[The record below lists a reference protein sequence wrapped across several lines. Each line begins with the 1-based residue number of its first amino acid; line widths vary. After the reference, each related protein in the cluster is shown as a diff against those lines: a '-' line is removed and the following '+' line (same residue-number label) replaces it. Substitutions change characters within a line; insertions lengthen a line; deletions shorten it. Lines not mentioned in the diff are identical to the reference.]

1 MRIAVVVISVLGIV
15 LGQESIYTRENEP
28 DPREYVPFKMP
39 AMIRHVCESL
49 RWFLEEQRENRPSN
63 ALQLSQLFVL
73 EFDSD
78 GNGCIAGNEIRDIAA
93 RFRGN
98 LAGYRTIFTHVLDE
112 NRSGCVESDELNS
125 LVLDCIMPS
134 RGVPES
140 GIFSSPRER
149 EEMARILQ
157 KHEPV
162 EDVVLGE
169 KREPEENFDT
179 LEMSQDERDDIDR
192 RAMLEESQ
200 FNSAETALNPAV
212 KEMICSTIRR
222 EHEDAEFGLRTLAQ
236 IVDTDGVEGLSFEEV
251 FEFLSASR
259 VPREETDDLARIMD
273 NNSDGV
279 VTVEELMSA
288 VDNCPVPYIQPAPIV
303 NTRPRV
309 NFQGKC
315 VPDIQPAPIVNTR
328 TRVNFQ
334 GKCVPDIQ
342 PAPIVNTRTRV
353 NFQGKCVPDIQ
364 LAPIVNT
371 RPRVNFQGK
380 CVPDIQ
386 PAPIVN
392 TRPRVN
398 FQDVECPSPEAV
410 YKELRVR
417 AMKFLGTREVQFEEA
432 KEAATQLYALITGD
446 VEEVIE
452 PKDLDVPVDC
462 VKEVWQDIDSDRNG
476 FLDLIEFN
484 RIALDIFEEFLPKP
498 VKKLKSYE
506 DARAEEEA
514 AVPAVNP
521 YLAEVPRVELDT
533 LAQIIYK
540 IASEGGVRIPE
551 SDMERVIELLLQ
563 DAGVAALMDK
573 VQSLGRF
580 TAEAENTLASLIR
593 PTLYQLLSE

>member
-309 NFQGKC
+309 NFQ
-315 VPDIQPAPIVNTR
+315 
-328 TRVNFQ
+328 
-334 GKCVPDIQ
+334 
-342 PAPIVNTRTRV
+342 
-353 NFQGKCVPDIQ
+353 
-364 LAPIVNT
+364 
-371 RPRVNFQGK
+371 
-380 CVPDIQ
+380 
-386 PAPIVN
+386 
-392 TRPRVN
+392 
-398 FQDVECPSPEAV
+398 DVECPSPEAV